1 MERCQYLYDEFKK
14 AMNDLKEQES
24 LQKEIRRVNERADKI
39 FSEWIQDGQRVE
51 SYTTTM
57 ENEMS
62 GLERSM
68 VRIKASIAT
77 MDIQQKASELR
88 RKEELSVVR
97 ETVTSVGRDVGNG
110 IQIMKG
116 LFQRV
121 QGVNCHPLKC
131 FTLSTEVSPS
141 QMTTTDFSVFPT
153 LLSVVVRL
161 EGDSRELF
169 KKI

>member
-1 MERCQYLYDEFKK
+1 MERNTMERCQYLYDEFKK
-14 AMNDLKEQES
+14 AMNDLKEHES
-24 LQKEIRRVNERADKI
+24 LQEELRRVNERGDKI

-57 ENEMS
+57 ENHMS

-88 RKEELSVVR
+88 RKEEFSVLR

-121 QGVNCHPLKC
+121 QGVNAMLLQLQNEVYDVFSTGECRSLK
-131 FTLSTEVSPS
+131 
-141 QMTTTDFSVFPT
+141 SVFYFLIYVHVT
-153 LLSVVVRL
+153 YTS
-161 EGDSRELF
+161 
-169 KKI
+169 I

>member
-1 MERCQYLYDEFKK
+1 MERNTMERCQYLYDEFKK

-24 LQKEIRRVNERADKI
+24 LQEELRRVNERGDKI
-39 FSEWIQDGQRVE
+39 FSEWIQDGQRVG

-57 ENEMS
+57 ENHMS

-88 RKEELSVVR
+88 RKEELSVLR

-121 QGVNCHPLKC
+121 QGVNAMLLQLENEVYDVFSTGEYRSLK
-131 FTLSTEVSPS
+131 
-141 QMTTTDFSVFPT
+141 SVFYVPIYLHVT
-153 LLSVVVRL
+153 YTSL
-161 EGDSRELF
+161 
-169 KKI
+169 

>member
-24 LQKEIRRVNERADKI
+24 LQKELRRVNERADKI

-77 MDIQQKASELR
+77 MDIQQKALELR
-88 RKEELSVVR
+88 RKEELSVLR
-97 ETVTSVGRDVGNG
+97 GTVISVGRDVGNG

-121 QGVNCHPLKC
+121 QGVNAMLLQLENEVYDVFSTGEYRSLK
-131 FTLSTEVSPS
+131 
-141 QMTTTDFSVFPT
+141 SVFYFLIYIHVT
-153 LLSVVVRL
+153 YTS
-161 EGDSRELF
+161 F
-169 KKI
+169 Y

>member
-24 LQKEIRRVNERADKI
+24 LQKELRRVNERADKI

-77 MDIQQKASELR
+77 MDIQQKALELR
-88 RKEELSVVR
+88 RKEELSVLR
-97 ETVTSVGRDVGNG
+97 GTVTSVGRDVGNG

-121 QGVNCHPLKC
+121 QGVNAMLLQLENEVYDVFSTGEYRSLK
-131 FTLSTEVSPS
+131 
-141 QMTTTDFSVFPT
+141 SVFYFLIYIHVT
-153 LLSVVVRL
+153 YTS
-161 EGDSRELF
+161 F
-169 KKI
+169 Y

>member
-14 AMNDLKEQES
+14 AMKDLKEQES
-24 LQKEIRRVNERADKI
+24 LQEELRRVNERGDKI
-39 FSEWIQDGQRVE
+39 FSEWIQDGQRVG

-57 ENEMS
+57 ENHMS

-77 MDIQQKASELR
+77 MDIQQKALELR
-88 RKEELSVVR
+88 RKEELSVLR

-121 QGVNCHPLKC
+121 QGVNAMLLQLENEVYDVFSKGEYRSLK
-131 FTLSTEVSPS
+131 
-141 QMTTTDFSVFPT
+141 SVFYVSIYLHVT
-153 LLSVVVRL
+153 YTS
-161 EGDSRELF
+161 F
-169 KKI
+169 K

>member
-24 LQKEIRRVNERADKI
+24 LQEELRRVNERGDKI
-39 FSEWIQDGQRVE
+39 FSEWIQDGQRVG

-57 ENEMS
+57 ENHMS

-88 RKEELSVVR
+88 RKKELSVLR

-121 QGVNCHPLKC
+121 QGVNAMLLQLENEVYDVFSTGEYRSLK
-131 FTLSTEVSPS
+131 
-141 QMTTTDFSVFPT
+141 SVFYVPIYLHVT
-153 LLSVVVRL
+153 YTSL
-161 EGDSRELF
+161 
-169 KKI
+169 

>member
-1 MERCQYLYDEFKK
+1 M
-14 AMNDLKEQES
+14 
-24 LQKEIRRVNERADKI
+24 NERADKI
-39 FSEWIQDGQRVE
+39 FSEWIQDGQRVG

-57 ENEMS
+57 ENHMS

-88 RKEELSVVR
+88 LKEELSVLR

-121 QGVNCHPLKC
+121 HGVNAMLLQLENEVYDV
-131 FTLSTEVSPS
+131 FST
-141 QMTTTDFSVFPT
+141 
-153 LLSVVVRL
+153 
-161 EGDSRELF
+161 G
-169 KKI
+169 

>member
-1 MERCQYLYDEFKK
+1 MERNTMERCQYLYDEFKK

-24 LQKEIRRVNERADKI
+24 LQEELRRVNERGDKI
-39 FSEWIQDGQRVE
+39 FSEWIQDGQRVG

-57 ENEMS
+57 ENHMS

-88 RKEELSVVR
+88 RKKELSVLR

-121 QGVNCHPLKC
+121 QGVNAMLLQLENEVYDVFSTGEYRSLK
-131 FTLSTEVSPS
+131 
-141 QMTTTDFSVFPT
+141 SVFYVPIYLHVT
-153 LLSVVVRL
+153 YTSL
-161 EGDSRELF
+161 
-169 KKI
+169 

>member
-1 MERCQYLYDEFKK
+1 
-14 AMNDLKEQES
+14 
-24 LQKEIRRVNERADKI
+24 
-39 FSEWIQDGQRVE
+39 
-51 SYTTTM
+51 
-57 ENEMS
+57 MS

-88 RKEELSVVR
+88 LKEELSVLR

-121 QGVNCHPLKC
+121 QGVNAMLLQLENEVYDVFSTGECRSLK
-131 FTLSTEVSPS
+131 
-141 QMTTTDFSVFPT
+141 SVFYVPIYLHVT
-153 LLSVVVRL
+153 YTSL
-161 EGDSRELF
+161 
-169 KKI
+169 

>member
-24 LQKEIRRVNERADKI
+24 LQKELRRVNERGDKI
-39 FSEWIQDGQRVE
+39 FSEWIQDGQRVG

-57 ENEMS
+57 ENHMS

-88 RKEELSVVR
+88 RKKELSVLR

-121 QGVNCHPLKC
+121 QGVNAMLLQLENEVYDVFSTGEYRSLK
-131 FTLSTEVSPS
+131 
-141 QMTTTDFSVFPT
+141 SVFYVPIYVHVT
-153 LLSVVVRL
+153 YTSL
-161 EGDSRELF
+161 
-169 KKI
+169 

>member
-24 LQKEIRRVNERADKI
+24 LREELRLVNERGDKI
-39 FSEWIQDGQRVE
+39 FSEWIQDGQRVG

-57 ENEMS
+57 ENHMS

-88 RKEELSVVR
+88 RKEELSVLR

-121 QGVNCHPLKC
+121 QGVNAMLLQLENEVYDVFSMGEYRSLK
-131 FTLSTEVSPS
+131 
-141 QMTTTDFSVFPT
+141 SVFHVPIYLHVT
-153 LLSVVVRL
+153 YTS
-161 EGDSRELF
+161 F
-169 KKI
+169 

>member
-24 LQKEIRRVNERADKI
+24 LQEELRRVNERGDKI
-39 FSEWIQDGQRVE
+39 FSEWIQDGQRVG

-57 ENEMS
+57 ENHMS

-88 RKEELSVVR
+88 RKEELSVLR

-121 QGVNCHPLKC
+121 QGVNAMLLQLENEVYDVFSTGEYRSLK
-131 FTLSTEVSPS
+131 
-141 QMTTTDFSVFPT
+141 SVFYVPIYLHVT
-153 LLSVVVRL
+153 YTS
-161 EGDSRELF
+161 F
-169 KKI
+169 

>member
-1 MERCQYLYDEFKK
+1 MERNTMERCQYLYDEFKK

-24 LQKEIRRVNERADKI
+24 LQEELRRVNERGDKI
-39 FSEWIQDGQRVE
+39 FSEWIQDGQRVG

-57 ENEMS
+57 ENHMS

-88 RKEELSVVR
+88 RKEELSVLR

-121 QGVNCHPLKC
+121 QGVNAMLLQLENEVYDVFSTGEYRSLK
-131 FTLSTEVSPS
+131 
-141 QMTTTDFSVFPT
+141 SVFYVPIYLHVT
-153 LLSVVVRL
+153 YTS
-161 EGDSRELF
+161 F
-169 KKI
+169 

>member
-1 MERCQYLYDEFKK
+1 MERNTMERCQYLYDEFKK

-24 LQKEIRRVNERADKI
+24 LQKELRRVNERGDKI
-39 FSEWIQDGQRVE
+39 FSEWIQDGQRVG

-57 ENEMS
+57 ENHMS

-88 RKEELSVVR
+88 RKKELSVLR

-121 QGVNCHPLKC
+121 QGVNAMLLQLENEVYDVFSTGEYRSLK
-131 FTLSTEVSPS
+131 
-141 QMTTTDFSVFPT
+141 SVFYVPIYVHVT
-153 LLSVVVRL
+153 YTSL
-161 EGDSRELF
+161 
-169 KKI
+169 